1 MTAQWSIMRK
11 GIIDLTREGTTPRDL
26 VKQFKNVEISTIVPT
41 QKKHPV
47 KKDIDTQAYRFDMSS
62 VSARDF
68 NVVTTEGKYTVDK
81 YNMVRYLRALR
92 IVYEGDIPLQF
103 NGYVYTKID
112 PTTIARYIY
121 KAIEE
126 YENPPF
132 LSKTAV
138 NDVIAMLKATSTFL
152 DIKEP
157 DGWNEEGLYD
167 ENLIPFANGL
177 YNVEQDAFLRFSP
190 FVYMNYQL
198 AGMYNPSIEEHP
210 VEEVYKKIIPDDG
223 TRKFFFEMVGYSLF
237 SRDMMP
243 PAIFI
248 IYGPGNTGK
257 SALQSAVTSLAGFE
271 NISALDLGQLNGGFS
286 TVELYGKLINICGE
300 TGSGQSRDTSK
311 VDGELLKRL
320 SDGQPITVR
329 HIYGHPFQMLNRAK
343 LWFITNTLPDLGD
356 TSSGLYRRLY
366 IIPCRHEQAWEDQ
379 IYNKL
384 TDFSAISWLA
394 NKALEGYRDFL
405 DNGRKFHVSSEMLT
419 ELRAYKK
426 QEGLMDFFEE
436 YFGTSD
442 KLLIPDKLNGVMIR
456 EIYDA
461 YKDYNINGGGKSLS
475 IRKFS
480 EKIRNEFSLTTEK
493 VRTMQ
498 EDGKPTYR
506 MKFAKPFGK

>member
-1 MTAQWSIMRK
+1 MRK
-11 GIIDLTREGTTPRDL
+11 GLVDFTRKGSSPREL
-26 VKQFKNVEISTIVPT
+26 VKQFDSPEINNIIPVVER
-41 QKKHPV
+41 HPV
-47 KKDIDTQAYRFDMSS
+47 KKDIDTEAKRFESS
-62 VSARDF
+62 PISARDF
-68 NVVTTEGKYTVDK
+68 NVVTTEGKYTVDRT
-81 YNMVRYLRALR
+81 NMVRYLKALR
-92 IVYEGDIPLQF
+92 IVYEGDIALQF

-112 PTTIARYIY
+112 ETTIARYIY
-121 KAIEE
+121 QAVEE

-132 LSKTAV
+132 LSRNAV
-138 NDVIAMLKATSTFL
+138 KDVIAMLKATNTFL
-152 DIKEP
+152 DIKP
-157 DGWNEEGLYD
+157 PSDWNEEGLYD
-167 ENLIPFANGL
+167 ENVVPFANGL
-177 YNVEQDAFLRFSP
+177 YNIEADAFLRFTP
-190 FVYMNYQL
+190 NLYINYQL
-198 AGMYNPSIEEHP
+198 MGMYKPSVTEHP

-223 TRKFFFEMVGYSLF
+223 TRRFFFEMVGYSLF
-237 SRDMMP
+237 SREMMP

-257 SALQSAVTSLAGFE
+257 SALQAAVNSLAGFD

-300 TGSGQSRDTSK
+300 TGSGQNRDVSK

-379 IYNKL
+379 IYDKL
-384 TDFSAISWLA
+384 TDWTAVSWLA
-394 NKALEGYRDFL
+394 NKALEGYRDFI
-405 DNGRKFHVSSEMLT
+405 DNGRKFHVSAEMLV

-436 YFGTSD
+436 RYGTSD
-442 KLLIPDKLNGVMIR
+442 KLLIPDKLNGEMIR
-456 EIYDA
+456 DVYDA
-461 YKDYNINGGGKSLS
+461 YKEYNINGGGKSLS

-480 EKIRNEFSLTTEK
+480 EKIRNEFALTTEK

-498 EDGKPTYR
+498 DDGKPTYR
-506 MKFAKPFGK
+506 MKFAKVFGT